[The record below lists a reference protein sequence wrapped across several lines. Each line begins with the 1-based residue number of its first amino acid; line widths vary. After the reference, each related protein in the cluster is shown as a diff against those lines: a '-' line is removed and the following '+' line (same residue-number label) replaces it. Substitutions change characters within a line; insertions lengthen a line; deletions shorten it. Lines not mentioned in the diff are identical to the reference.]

1 MIIKI
6 IILIVYI
13 ELFILKVFIITII
26 VGNDY
31 INGSESDYSF
41 EYINIDN
48 LRYKIFED
56 KNNVYNIFF

>member
-1 MIIKI
+1 M
-6 IILIVYI
+6 
-13 ELFILKVFIITII
+13 KVFIIIII